1 MATWKRVTRREFLEA
16 ASLLGLGGAA
26 AATLG
31 LPDLAL
37 ASSHA
42 LQFFQR
48 ASRTG
53 TGLPREHFIDIRIP
67 VIAEDGSNVPIV
79 VSMDHPMEPDHYISS
94 LHIVNFKDPI
104 VSKGIYRFTPASG
117 QAYIGTQIRM
127 DGGDSEIFVIA
138 ECTKHGRWVA
148 SRTLKVSLGGC

>member
-1 MATWKRVTRREFLEA
+1 MTPDGKYLFASTPPRDFTAIVDVARQEIVKRIEFA
-16 ASLLGLGGAA
+16 RGMGPGNINFAKGGNVAMIGLGRCGK
-26 AATLG
+26 
-31 LPDLAL
+31 LA
-37 ASSHA
+37 
-42 LQFFQR
+42 
-48 ASRTG
+48 
-53 TGLPREHFIDIRIP
+53 
-67 VIAEDGSNVPIV
+67 IAEDGSNVPIV

-94 LHIVNFKDPI
+94 IHIVNFKDPI